1 MNSVLAIICIILFAI
16 LTYGLIRARNLTK
29 NHLID
34 CRTIYIPEE
43 YDLEMAYKSI
53 NTNDINLLKK
63 RASDLGA
70 SNDFLKKIKNEKN
83 EKLKESKELKEL
95 KEFIILH
102 SISNN
107 HILFDKVET
116 KIKEREKGRVRSRI
130 KQKIDSMNNTQLK
143 KQYDTSMNKSIIDKL
158 LKKTDSKF
166 TNPKLTINE
175 LKEDAGIEY

>member
-1 MNSVLAIICIILFAI
+1 MDSVLAIICIILFAI
-16 LTYGLIRARNLTK
+16 LTYGLIRGRNLTK

-53 NTNDINLLKK
+53 NTNNINLLKK
-63 RASDLGA
+63 RASELGA
-70 SNDFLKKIKNEKN
+70 SNDFLKKIKNEIK
-83 EKLKESKELKEL
+83 L
-95 KEFIILH
+95 KEFILLH

-143 KQYDTSMNKSIIDKL
+143 KQYDTTMKKDIINKL

-166 TNPKLTINE
+166 TNPKLTIKE
-175 LKEDAGIEY
+175 LKEDAGIYD